1 MLEKGDIIFCE
12 WNGELQMRTVER
24 VSGTNAYSGY
34 QKFRRIPL
42 RSGQILPLSGP
53 GAFEIKYWED
63 CEELQ
68 ARYRCQQSRVPV
80 GQAA

>member
-1 MLEKGDIIFCE
+1 MLEKGDIFFCE
-12 WNGELQMRTVER
+12 WNGKLQMRTIER
-24 VSGTNAYSGY
+24 VSGSNAYSGY

-53 GAFEIKYWED
+53 GTFEIKYWQN

-68 ARYRCQQSRVPV
+68 ARYRRQQNRKAVSR
-80 GQAA
+80 AA